1 MKWLVVCGLL
11 AAVISAAPISQQAKT
26 DVNATTTATN
36 ATNGAPE
43 TQADAAKDGT
53 APLACKFMKCP
64 ADRPYCQMGSCV
76 DKATAE
82 KGGGASGGFNYS
94 QFMGDKGD
102 KTGSPSG
109 GFNYSQFMGGKGD
122 KTGSPSGGFNYC
134 KFMGGKGADKSGK
147 GFDFSKFMGG
157 KGGDK
162 SGKGFDFSKYM
173 GGASAPSTPAPVAQ
187 ATMED
192 LRSAKT
198 ALDAGLISSADYTKV
213 KNDYL
218 AGLHHGDKASTS
230 TTSQPQAGAGFSS
243 NAAYLKSVGMT

>member
-94 QFMGDKGD
+94 QFMGGKGD
-102 KTGSPSG
+102 KTGSPSA

-122 KTGSPSGGFNYC
+122 KTGSPSAGFNYSQ
-134 KFMGGKGADKSGK
+134 FMGGKGADKSGK

-173 GGASAPSTPAPVAQ
+173 GGASAPSTPAPAAQ

-230 TTSQPQAGAGFSS
+230 TTSQPQ
-243 NAAYLKSVGMT
+243 

>member
-76 DKATAE
+76 DKETAE
-82 KGGGASGGFNYS
+82 KGGGA
-94 QFMGDKGD
+94 
-102 KTGSPSG
+102 SG

-122 KTGSPSGGFNYC
+122 KTGSPSAGFNY
-134 KFMGGKGADKSGK
+134 SQ
-147 GFDFSKFMGG
+147 FMGG

-173 GGASAPSTPAPVAQ
+173 GGASAPSTPAPAAQ

>member
-1 MKWLVVCGLL
+1 MGTQQRPHIVAMAMKWLVVCGLL

-64 ADRPYCQMGSCV
+64 ADRPYCQMGACV

-82 KGGGASGGFNYS
+82 KGGGASA
-94 QFMGDKGD
+94 
-102 KTGSPSG
+102 

-122 KTGSPSGGFNYC
+122 KTGSPSAGFNYSQ
-134 KFMGGKGADKSGK
+134 FMGGKGADKSGK

-243 NAAYLKSVGMT
+243 NAAYLKSVGMTNPVV